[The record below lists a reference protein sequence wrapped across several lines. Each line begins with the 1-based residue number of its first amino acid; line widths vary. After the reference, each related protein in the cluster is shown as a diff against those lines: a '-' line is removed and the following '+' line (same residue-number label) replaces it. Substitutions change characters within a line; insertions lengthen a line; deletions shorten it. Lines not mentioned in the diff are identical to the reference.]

1 MNYIRF
7 PGFRTL
13 RKLLLQLYVPTHRS
27 TPPPHTS
34 PMVVCV
40 QPEGHTRVVG
50 VLAEQFEPAGGRR
63 VPHANVTER
72 PDSTGGNALDLRY
85 RDVLELRSLLGAIC
99 NELAR
104 TEGGG
109 YRFPRFRLLQWLME
123 VDLPSAPPEDRIVEL
138 QKRLQDRSL
147 GRIAHR
153 KDPVSDLPWRLR
165 LLGWVL
171 TPAYFWVRQSGVVP
185 GFGRQYR
192 WFLRRQPNLAPRPH
206 RTFFSL
212 AERLAPPEW
221 KREDPEQVRR
231 LLVNAFL
238 ADLRRE
244 HRRIGWFRRYRT
256 TVPIVLLDRDAVPGA
271 DTLIRTIGAVRN
283 ETGIDDPLL
292 LVTSGSALP
301 AFVAHPDGGDVSALP
316 QPTACGEDAT
326 EVLERWRAQLPHER
340 RRRNEAA
347 WVVVCD
353 LTNDRDLRQLPP
365 REPAKRG
372 RQSFEPGHPP
382 LWRRRWVAA
391 VLAGVVV
398 AVPTAVGVF
407 DDWRTCGTG
416 LTWLLEER
424 LPSELERIDDVC
436 IGVLDPGDPRL
447 PYPEVLGGVGA
458 TIHEFNRRA
467 DELHREQPDRPLV
480 TLVLLA
486 GIDPVAG
493 GGDAPLTAV
502 REQMVGMAVLQEVQL
517 EKAAQPFEPLVRVLI
532 ANAGPTLAHGRTA
545 AEKVGRMA
553 AADPSVV
560 AVVGPNQSRV
570 TTEQALESL
579 GAAGLPTVAA
589 VLTADALF
597 EASRLYF
604 SVAPQNSRQAAV
616 TAAYVDHLIATG
628 EQPTGR
634 PLARRARIYVADD
647 PGDIFSRGFADEL
660 ATRFGERGFAV
671 EQVAFTPAGFPPGDP
686 GNAGHVTDAAEAGR
700 EACDADG
707 VVLYAGRGNPD
718 FRTFIDGVAYRC
730 KNRPPYIIASS
741 DVTTY
746 VADRDVSGANRSVPF
761 EYLSHALAPELGGP
775 VPVEVRDFYA
785 RLYELFPWEQTNLGR
800 SLDGYAALTYDA
812 GFTVVAAAG
821 HLGQENIAISG
832 AAVWPALM
840 AITDAGDETGR
851 YQGVSGVI
859 DFGGTIE
866 RRVPVDKPVAIVRFA
881 DGAPSAERNIVCAG
895 RDDPATPAWCPAD
908 R

>member
-1 MNYIRF
+1 QRVRGERAAHDGPGELVEAGEGAAHQVGVDEREPQLARRDHGERAVQAGRLVGHQRGRGDAGPAGQRPHRPRDLLPAGQLLGEHPRGAEHPDRDDGRVAEVGRVVQHHPVRGERAAQAVAERQRVTAAARAEQLEPDDEGVDVRGSEPDNRHRTMVPDPGADTGASVREGSRAPSLASRPATGGMPRRSDRGFQETEMYYIRF
-7 PGFRTL
+7 PGFRTR

-40 QPEGHTRVVG
+40 QPEGHTRAVG
-50 VLAEQFEPAGGRR
+50 VLSDQFEPARVRR
-63 VPHANVTER
+63 GPHANVTER

-153 KDPVSDLPWRLR
+153 KDPGSDLPWRLR

-244 HRRIGWFRRYRT
+244 HRRIGWFRHYRT

-458 TIHEFNRRA
+458 TI
-467 DELHREQPDRPLV
+467 
-480 TLVLLA
+480 
-486 GIDPVAG
+486 
-493 GGDAPLTAV
+493 
-502 REQMVGMAVLQEVQL
+502 
-517 EKAAQPFEPLVRVLI
+517 
-532 ANAGPTLAHGRTA
+532 
-545 AEKVGRMA
+545 
-553 AADPSVV
+553 
-560 AVVGPNQSRV
+560 
-570 TTEQALESL
+570 
-579 GAAGLPTVAA
+579 
-589 VLTADALF
+589 
-597 EASRLYF
+597 
-604 SVAPQNSRQAAV
+604 
-616 TAAYVDHLIATG
+616 
-628 EQPTGR
+628 
-634 PLARRARIYVADD
+634 
-647 PGDIFSRGFADEL
+647 
-660 ATRFGERGFAV
+660 
-671 EQVAFTPAGFPPGDP
+671 
-686 GNAGHVTDAAEAGR
+686 
-700 EACDADG
+700 
-707 VVLYAGRGNPD
+707 
-718 FRTFIDGVAYRC
+718 
-730 KNRPPYIIASS
+730 
-741 DVTTY
+741 
-746 VADRDVSGANRSVPF
+746 
-761 EYLSHALAPELGGP
+761 
-775 VPVEVRDFYA
+775 
-785 RLYELFPWEQTNLGR
+785 
-800 SLDGYAALTYDA
+800 
-812 GFTVVAAAG
+812 
-821 HLGQENIAISG
+821 
-832 AAVWPALM
+832 
-840 AITDAGDETGR
+840 
-851 YQGVSGVI
+851 
-859 DFGGTIE
+859 
-866 RRVPVDKPVAIVRFA
+866 
-881 DGAPSAERNIVCAG
+881 
-895 RDDPATPAWCPAD
+895 
-908 R
+908 